1 MSNTRTGSGTSGGAP
16 SKSASGRRGEKPAIG
31 RQGEKA
37 ASVKAPKSALG
48 AKATPPKPPS
58 NRAERTA
65 ERREAIIEAALDE
78 FISRGFTATRID
90 DVARRAGVA
99 KGTIYLHFK
108 DKESM
113 FEELIRTALVPLIG
127 RLHAPPPSGGS
138 VRDAVEAFARTFI
151 QEVAATRR
159 GDIVRL
165 IVAEGPR
172 FPSIADFYYREVVSR
187 GLAGMRG
194 LIELAVSRGEIQQ
207 KNLARFPQILVAPAI
222 IAVIWQSLFSRHAP
236 LDATEMFRVHLDLIF
251 GERRTT

>member
-1 MSNTRTGSGTSGGAP
+1 MKRSPPNSATAPKP
-16 SKSASGRRGEKPAIG
+16 SKSPAIPRAARAKTPKVVSPKEPTAKPA
-31 RQGEKA
+31 
-37 ASVKAPKSALG
+37 
-48 AKATPPKPPS
+48 S

-65 ERREAIIEAALDE
+65 ERRLAIIEAALDE
-78 FISRGFTATRID
+78 FISRGFTATRLD
-90 DVARRAGVA
+90 DIAKRAGVA

-127 RLHAPPPSGGS
+127 RLHAPPPIGGS
-138 VRDAVEAFARTFI
+138 VRDAVEGFARTFI

-172 FPSIADFYYREVVSR
+172 FPSVADFYYREVVSR
-187 GLAGMRG
+187 GLAGMRA
-194 LIELAVSRGEIQQ
+194 LIELAVARGEIQQ
-207 KNLARFPQILVAPAI
+207 KNLAHFPQILVAPAI
-222 IAVIWQSLFSRHAP
+222 VAVIWQSLFNRHAP
-236 LDATEMFRVHLDLIF
+236 LDATEMFRIHLDLIF

>member
-1 MSNTRTGSGTSGGAP
+1 MPKPRTSSAPETSP
-16 SKSASGRRGEKPAIG
+16 KPA
-31 RQGEKA
+31 A
-37 ASVKAPKSALG
+37 PASSR
-48 AKATPPKPPS
+48 TE
-58 NRAERTA
+58 RAA
-65 ERREAIIEAALDE
+65 ERRQAIIDAALDE
-78 FISRGFTATRID
+78 FVARGFTATRLD

-127 RLHAPPPSGGS
+127 RLHAPPTMGGS
-138 VRDAVEAFARTFI
+138 VRDMIEGFARMFI
-151 QEVAATRR
+151 QEVANTRR

-187 GLAGMRG
+187 GLAGMRA
-194 LIELAVSRGEIQQ
+194 LIELGVARGEIRQE
-207 KNLARFPQILVAPAI
+207 NLARFPQLIVAPAI

-236 LDATEMFRVHLDLIF
+236 LDANEMFRVHLDLIF

>member
-1 MSNTRTGSGTSGGAP
+1 MSKTRTGSGASGGAP
-16 SKSASGRRGEKPAIG
+16 SKSAGGRRGEKTAIG
-31 RQGEKA
+31 RQGEKV

-48 AKATPPKPPS
+48 TKATSPKPPS

-127 RLHAPPPSGGS
+127 RLHAPPPIGGS

-151 QEVAATRR
+151 QEVASTRR

-187 GLAGMRG
+187 GLAGMRA
-194 LIELAVSRGEIQQ
+194 LIELGIARGEIAQ

-222 IAVIWQSLFSRHAP
+222 VAVIWQSLFSKHAP
-236 LDATEMFRVHLDLIF
+236 LDANEMFRVHLDLIF
-251 GERRTT
+251 GERRTA

>member
-1 MSNTRTGSGTSGGAP
+1 MPSSRTTPREGTP
-16 SKSASGRRGEKPAIG
+16 SKPANRRRGG
-31 RQGEKA
+31 RA
-37 ASVKAPKSALG
+37 AAAKAPKPASP
-48 AKATPPKPPS
+48 KASTPSPPT
-58 NRAERTA
+58 NRAERAA

-78 FISRGFTATRID
+78 FIARGFTATRLD

-127 RLHAPPPSGGS
+127 RLHAPPPIGGS
-138 VRDAVEAFARTFI
+138 VRDAVEGFAQNFI
-151 QEVAATRR
+151 REVATTRR

-172 FPSIADFYYREVVSR
+172 FPAVADFYYREVVSR
-187 GLAGMRG
+187 GLAGMRA
-194 LIELAVSRGEIQQ
+194 LIELGIARGEIQQ
-207 KNLARFPQILVAPAI
+207 KNLARFPQILVAPAL
-222 IAVIWQSLFSRHAP
+222 IAVIWQSLFSKHAP

-251 GERRTT
+251 GERRAT